1 MTVIIAGAGL
11 AGLSC
16 AVSLVEAGVEVELHE
31 ASPHAGGRC
40 RSWLD
45 PVLGAEIDN
54 GTHLLAGGNDAA
66 WAYLRAIGSKDSLS
80 PLPDRLPMLNLET
93 GRRWQSGGTEL
104 LPTLLASWPR
114 LGFCGEKTVA
124 EALGHSR
131 QYHSFWRPLTLAVLN
146 SPPETAPAC
155 LLKAVAQRSLW
166 KGRKACRLYQ
176 PRQSLSAS
184 YVEPALAFLRR
195 AGMQIHL
202 SHPLRQITRE
212 AGGGVELG
220 FDDHQRRLS
229 RHDRL
234 VLALPP
240 WAASKLLPSLPDLPT
255 SPITNL
261 HLKLAADQLD
271 GLADG
276 ILGCIGGTEPWLFR
290 RGNILSITTSAAE
303 RSVECLWIDIANSLK
318 LQGPIPPHRLI
329 TERRATIRHDHATEA
344 LRPRPDCHDSL
355 ILAGDWTATGLPCC
369 IEGAILSGRRA
380 AQLAIR
386 R

>member
-16 AVSLVEAGVEVELHE
+16 AVSLVEAGIEVELHE
-31 ASPHAGGRC
+31 AAPQAGGRC
-40 RSWLD
+40 RSWHD
-45 PVLGAEIDN
+45 PILGIEIDN
-54 GTHLLAGGNDAA
+54 GTHLLVGGNPFA
-66 WAYLRAIGSKDSLS
+66 WNYLRAIGAENSLI
-80 PLPDRLPMLNLET
+80 PLPDRLPMLDLQT
-93 GRRWQSGGTEL
+93 GRRWLSGGVDL
-104 LPTLLASWPR
+104 LPTLLASVPR
-114 LGFCGEKTVA
+114 LGLGGDKTVA

-131 QYHSFWRPLTLAVLN
+131 HYHSFWRPLTLAVLN
-146 SPPETAPAC
+146 SPPETAPAS

-166 KGRKACRLYQ
+166 KGRSACRLYQ
-176 PRQSLSAS
+176 PRRSLSAS
-184 YVEPALAFLRR
+184 YVEPALAFLRK
-195 AGMQIHL
+195 AGVQIHL
-202 SHPLRQITRE
+202 NHPLRQIQRE

-220 FDDHQRRLS
+220 FDDQRRRLS

-240 WAASKLLPSLPDLPT
+240 WAAGKLLPSLPELPA

-276 ILGCIGGTEPWLFR
+276 ILGCIGGSEPWLFR
-290 RGNILSITTSAAE
+290 RGNILSITVSAAE
-303 RSVECLWIDIANSLK
+303 RSVECLWTDISNTLK
-318 LQGPIPPHRLI
+318 IKGSIPPHRLI
-329 TERRATIRHDHATEA
+329 TEKRATIRHDRASES
-344 LRPRPDCHDSL
+344 LRPQADAHDSL